1 MTYKLLEHEADIGI
15 LGIGETIEEAFE
27 EGAKGLFSVM
37 AEIDKVN
44 PKEKIEIKCT
54 APKLDSLFVEWLN
67 ELIAQKDIKEL
78 LFSEFSVEIKKGK
91 DEFGETEYKLKG
103 TAKGEKLNQEKHQVK
118 IEVKAATYHGMK
130 YEIKEVKGVKKH
142 YVQCVVD
149 V

>member
-15 LGIGETIEEAFE
+15 LGIGSSVEEAFE

-37 AEIDKVN
+37 AEIDNIN
-44 PKEKIEIKCT
+44 PNEEIEINCT
-54 APKLDSLFVEWLN
+54 APKLDSLFVEFLN
-67 ELIAQKDIKEL
+67 ELIAQKDIKEM
-78 LFSEFSVEIKKGK
+78 LFSDFSVQIEKGK
-91 DEFGETEYKLKG
+91 DDSDEIEYVLKG

-130 YEIKEVKGVKKH
+130 YEIKEEKGVKKH